1 MNIFHVLLVLFM
13 VLISGRS
20 HHQQQQTTNH
30 PDLEEL
36 LLLMND
42 ENASTNTISSRCH
55 PIWIENTSSTV
66 LCCHLHTAIKC
77 LPSFIVAGSQKSG
90 TTVAAAL
97 LSSLQGI
104 SFSKKKEVHF
114 FDNTKRY
121 NQGIAKY
128 LSYFHA
134 WNYSEPDQYN
144 PPMYGESTPF
154 YIASRDACERISETI
169 PGVRI
174 IILLRDPISRAYSE
188 YQMKKRRV
196 DSQNEFLALAHN
208 HSDILH
214 QCLVDHPW
222 KWKTIKACLPSA
234 LPMHDHFAKLMIA
247 IRKHAHA
254 NANGTTN
261 STSMNDTT
269 GWSSMISIC
278 FPTNSN
284 SSAATVAITKQDDVA
299 HSKKGNRLLSLKKRL
314 LKAASNKRGHK
325 TTRQI
330 HNDDED
336 LTEANVQASENSS
349 ISVTFAASACLG
361 KHASEK
367 LSPLG
372 VAFGKELRDF
382 EKCAGELVKTA
393 PFGMMTLRSLDAA
406 VDKCLR
412 ITKGI
417 SKDYVYRSMY
427 AAQLFHCFKVR
438 HTLLIFFC
446 LTYLS
451 LTDTTQH
458 VLLVI

>member
-1 MNIFHVLLVLFM
+1 MNVLSILIFFFVV
-13 VLISGRS
+13 SGLS
-20 HHQQQQTTNH
+20 HDQQQTSYH

-42 ENASTNTISSRCH
+42 ENSSTNTIGSRCH
-55 PIWIENTSSTV
+55 PIWIEKTSANV
-66 LCCHLHTAIKC
+66 LCCHMKNAIKC

-134 WNYSEPDQYN
+134 WNYSEPDQFY

-154 YIASRDACERISETI
+154 YIASRDACQRISETV

-208 HSDILH
+208 HSDVLH

-234 LPMHDHFAKLMIA
+234 LPLHDHFAKFMIA
-247 IRKHAHA
+247 IRKHAYA
-254 NANGTTN
+254 TTNDTTN
-261 STSMNDTT
+261 STDMNDTNNNTT
-269 GWSSMISIC
+269 GWSSMIRIC
-278 FPTNSN
+278 FPINSN
-284 SSAATVAITKQDDVA
+284 TSAVATKQAEVA
-299 HSKKGNRLLSLKKRL
+299 HRKTSQKKGKRLLSLKKRL
-314 LKAASNKRGHK
+314 LKAASNNRDHGVLQ
-325 TTRQI
+325 QI
-330 HNDDED
+330 HSDDED
-336 LTEANVQASENSS
+336 VTEGNVPST
-349 ISVTFAASACLG
+349 ISVTFAAIDCLG

-372 VAFGKELRDF
+372 VAFGRELRDF
-382 EKCAGELVKTA
+382 EKCAGDLVGTTR
-393 PFGMMTLRSLDAA
+393 FGMMTLRSLDAA

-412 ITKGI
+412 ISKGI

-427 AAQLFHCFKVR
+427 AAQLFHCFKVCDIF
-438 HTLLIFFC
+438 LIIY
-446 LTYLS
+446 YLP
-451 LTDTTQH
+451 
-458 VLLVI
+458 